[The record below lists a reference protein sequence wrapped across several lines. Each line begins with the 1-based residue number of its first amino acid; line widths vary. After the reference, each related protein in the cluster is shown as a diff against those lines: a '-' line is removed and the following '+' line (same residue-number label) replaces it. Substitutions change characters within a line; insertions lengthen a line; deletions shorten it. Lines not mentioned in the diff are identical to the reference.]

1 MKYYISIAEKHLLS
15 TSHRKTWLAVS
26 DVQENDTECTEIL
39 KDTEEEIKA
48 KFPELPNKMVW
59 GHYLIFNHHGAVL
72 SIDIDYDDI
81 DKIKKEILEIA
92 LRKDLMVLIGSE
104 DKIYKGIEDIN

>member
-26 DVQENDTECTEIL
+26 DVEEKETECAEIL
-39 KDTEEEIKA
+39 KETEEEIKT

-59 GHYLIFNHHGAVL
+59 GHYLIFNHHGSVL

-81 DKIKKEILEIA
+81 EAIKREILEIA
-92 LRKDLMVLIGSE
+92 LRKDLMALIGSE
-104 DKIYKGIEDIN
+104 DKIYKDIEDIN